1 MTDRPYWMQGSS
13 LGPRPKGARRQTQS
27 YITSTLPPVQEQSHA
42 RYSTHPLVVV
52 GVVLMATLT
61 MATIYFWLA
70 IWLFGS
76 INPPKASSY
85 DFILMSDY
93 LTRTRVIMALILTS
107 ILSAATWSIGKM
119 LVEN

>member
-1 MTDRPYWMQGSS
+1 
-13 LGPRPKGARRQTQS
+13 
-27 YITSTLPPVQEQSHA
+27 
-42 RYSTHPLVVV
+42 
-52 GVVLMATLT
+52 MATLT
-61 MATIYFWLA
+61 MASIYFWLA

-93 LTRTRVIMALILTS
+93 LTRTRVNVALILTS